1 MLYFKPTSK
10 IESKEN
16 TDPNTVHQI
25 QKVKHKSLPLVPLK
39 VISAPGL
46 EDDFYLNN
54 LDWSKRNLL
63 AVALFDQ

>member
-54 LDWSKRNLL
+54 LD
-63 AVALFDQ
+63 